1 MSRIRNGRRGLTLVE
16 LLTAT
21 LLAAFVVTGLVRLLD
36 LTLDMW
42 SKAEV
47 RRDGVERTNTLLG
60 LMADDL
66 RNLHGGASGDLLVD
80 WQPFDHDADGL
91 ADRAWPRLRLVRQ
104 VGAAAVQQL
113 QARAAEEAAAFAAAD
128 GEAPV
133 PTSAPDGRAPAG
145 PLPEATGLVEVAWV
159 LVPDDAGP
167 DRFRGRLLR
176 GERLFGDLG
185 RDSLLDPALLSGGRP
200 EDGVLDDVATGVLW
214 LGVELAT
221 QTTVLSNG
229 WEVGPRLADAC
240 TAWDARAADRIDPEL
255 HARNELGKGMP
266 AFGGRPLLP
275 RRVRLVLELER
286 EKDIKRRTRL
296 LDAATAVQTQ
306 LQVDDERRVPEPGS
320 YVLIDG
326 EWMEV
331 LGIDPGRIR
340 VRRGAR
346 ETAAHELPAGA
357 LVHYGASVETEVPIL
372 LHEDD
377 WRLGG

>member
-1 MSRIRNGRRGLTLVE
+1 MSTHSERRGLTLVE

-21 LLAAFVVTGLVRLLD
+21 LLAAFIMTGLVRLLD

-42 SKAEV
+42 SKGEV
-47 RRDGVERTNTLLG
+47 RRDGIERTNTLLG
-60 LMADDL
+60 LLADDL
-66 RNLHGGASGDLLVD
+66 RNLHGGASGDLVVD

-91 ADRAWPRLRLVRQ
+91 ADRVWPRLRLVRQ
-104 VGAAAVQQL
+104 VGAAAVQHLESRAAQEAL
-113 QARAAEEAAAFAAAD
+113 LGRAAEGEVPEAQ
-128 GEAPV
+128 
-133 PTSAPDGRAPAG
+133 APDGRPPTG

-159 LVPDDAGP
+159 LVPDDSAAP
-167 DRFRGRLLR
+167 DRYRGVLLR
-176 GERLFGDLG
+176 GERLFGDSS
-185 RDSLLDPALLSGGRP
+185 RDSLLDPALLAGGAP
-200 EDGVLDDVATGVLW
+200 EPGALDEVARGVLW
-214 LGVELAT
+214 LGIELAT
-221 QTTVLSNG
+221 QTTVLANG

-240 TAWDARAADRIDPEL
+240 TAWDARAAERVDPEV

-266 AFGGRPLLP
+266 AYGGRPLLP

-306 LQVDDERRVPEPGS
+306 LQVDDERRLPQPGGFI
-320 YVLIDG
+320 LIDG

-331 LGIDPGRIR
+331 LGIDPGRVR
-340 VRRGAR
+340 VRRGVR

-357 LVHYGASVETEVPIL
+357 LIHYGASVTTEVPIL